1 MSRVGGVQ
9 GGGCRWGT
17 KNMPRNLAAP
27 EGAGGFINQLLFFP
41 ALPPTRIPL
50 ALIPDQFYVSF
61 LEFSVFSFF

>member
-27 EGAGGFINQLLFFP
+27 EGAGGFINQLLIFF
-41 ALPPTRIPL
+41 
-50 ALIPDQFYVSF
+50 DNY
-61 LEFSVFSFF
+61 